1 MASEKRYTPALG
13 VKWLT
18 PLYDIAVALLTR
30 ENHWRRELVTQI
42 ASMPND
48 RIVDIGCGTG
58 SLAILL
64 KAQNPDANIAGIDPD
79 PAVLARAKKKSAK
92 QGVEID
98 WHQGFLSEE
107 VVKTLRTATKVVS
120 SLVFHQTPLDE
131 KQNILNNAYK
141 FLGPGGE
148 LHIADYGLQR
158 TRIMRFL
165 FRQTVQRVDGV
176 SDTQPNAD
184 GMLPDLIEKAGF
196 IDVAEVAVVPTVTGS
211 ISLYRARR
219 G

>member
-30 ENHWRRELVTQI
+30 ENHWRRRLVSQI
-42 ASMPND
+42 APMPND

-64 KAQNPDANIAGIDPD
+64 KSGCPDVHIAGIDPD
-79 PAVLARAKKKSAK
+79 PAVLARAKNKSAK
-92 QGVEID
+92 HGVEID

-107 VVKTLRTATKVVS
+107 VVKTLPTATKVVS

-131 KQNILNNAYK
+131 KQNILNNAYNL
-141 FLGPGGE
+141 LGPGGE

-165 FRQTVQRVDGV
+165 FRQTVQRVDGIK
-176 SDTQPNAD
+176 DTQPNAN
-184 GMLPDLIEKAGF
+184 GILPKLIEKAGF
-196 IDVAEVAVVPTVTGS
+196 IDVSEYALVSTVTGS